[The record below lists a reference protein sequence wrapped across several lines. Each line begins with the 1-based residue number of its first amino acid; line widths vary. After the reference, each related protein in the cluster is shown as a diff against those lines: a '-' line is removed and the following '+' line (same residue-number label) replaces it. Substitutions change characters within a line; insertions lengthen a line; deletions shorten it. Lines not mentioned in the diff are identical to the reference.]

1 MKEREIVVR
10 GFINEKFGTT
20 YAKGLFHRAIFNGSV
35 ELRNPYTKYLID
47 LYEYN
52 RWEASAN
59 TDQELEW
66 VKRLREAD
74 IHLAPEAIVSR
85 IQHYDPI
92 TKAKE
97 SVDGMCVYLPKDQEL
112 AISINDPARNV
123 VDHWT
128 LNVKPC
134 ASSGANKPI
143 FIATNFDLNQL
154 KNI

>member
-47 LYEYN
+47 LYEYK
-52 RWEASAN
+52 RWEASAK

-74 IHLAPEAIVSR
+74 IHNSQEVLVSW

-92 TKAKE
+92 TKVKTAIN
-97 SVDGMCVYLPKDQEL
+97 GMCVYFPEDQEL
-112 AISINDPARNV
+112 TISIDDPERGI
-123 VDHWT
+123 VDYWT
-128 LNVKPC
+128 LDVKPC
-134 ASSGANKPI
+134 AKSGSNKPV
-143 FIATNFDLNQL
+143 FIATNFDLNYGV
-154 KNI
+154 

>member
-92 TKAKE
+92 TKVKTAIN
-97 SVDGMCVYLPKDQEL
+97 GICVYLPESQEL
-112 AISINDPARNV
+112 AITIDDPGRDV
-123 VDHWT
+123 VDCWT
-128 LNVKPC
+128 LDVKAC
-134 ASSGANKPI
+134 AKAGSNKPV
-143 FIATNFDLNQL
+143 FIDTNFDL
-154 KNI
+154 